1 MRRILNIVLSLT
13 AVVGL
18 VYACSSDYLEPYT
31 ETLILNS
38 EDPRTANI
46 VADSVRIA
54 SNSGVETLSIG
65 EYEQEKIVDI
75 YTEVGPYGSIAT
87 VKVRIRYNAF
97 SGQTTCTSYCVS
109 SYSGVEW
116 EETYCGSV
124 VGCLKVAGYLYF
136 SGEAA
141 SIVGRTERWIN
152 IEDKYA
158 LSW

>member
-1 MRRILNIVLSLT
+1 MRRILNIMLSLI

-31 ETLILNS
+31 ETLTLNS
-38 EDPRTANI
+38 EDPRMANI

-75 YTEVGPYGSIAT
+75 YTEVGAYGSIAT

-116 EETYCGSV
+116 EETYCAPYANT
-124 VGCLKVAGYLYF
+124 LKVAGYLYF
-136 SGEAA
+136 SGEVA